1 MVICDVFFLLFLH
14 RATYES
20 SLGRGTLYFHES
32 VMTLGRELVQSLEA
46 PLSWDNRR
54 KGRIGRIRMQ
64 KVDDFGTWWKI
75 GDQMFFKYYIIHFK
89 TQLYVF
95 L

>member
-1 MVICDVFFLLFLH
+1 MI
-14 RATYES
+14 
-20 SLGRGTLYFHES
+20 LG
-32 VMTLGRELVQSLEA
+32 LET
-46 PLSWDNRR
+46 
-54 KGRIGRIRMQ
+54 IR
-64 KVDDFGTWWKI
+64 KI